1 LVEYLFN
8 PDSAKE
14 LHMAKPRKV
23 YPLSA
28 VRAMALHAQGLSA
41 ALPKRKKVTLD
52 MLEHAIDQV
61 VCVQID
67 TLQMVHRSQYL
78 ALWSRVGHY
87 DPKDLDRLVFGAA
100 AAKRNERRMFEYWL
114 KEACIIPLKDY
125 RYSLPLKRWRREE
138 NRQWWQRWLTD
149 QINSQVLDVVRQRI
163 GDEGGLRA
171 ADFEHKRNGRGSW
184 WDWKPA
190 KIALEHLYNTGEVMI
205 ANRVNFQRVY
215 DHAERVLPAWVDRT
229 EPTMDERHR
238 YYIERSVRALG
249 ICQPMQAA
257 DYTHTRRNE
266 VKSVVHDMIAAGVL
280 LKVQAELS
288 DGHHH
293 ELVVHPDDL
302 PTLEQAA
309 DGALVPTR
317 TTFLS
322 PFDSLFWG
330 LRRDMQLFNFRQ
342 ILECYK
348 PEPQRVWG
356 YFCLPILHRDRV
368 VGRLD
373 PKLERKDGTL
383 RIKALYLE
391 PGVEPDDE
399 LATSV
404 AGALRDFMRFHA
416 ASEVVIEKSVPDTF
430 GGKVMGRL

>member
-1 LVEYLFN
+1 
-8 PDSAKE
+8 
-14 LHMAKPRKV
+14 MAKPRKV

-52 MLEHAIDQV
+52 ALERAIDQV

-78 ALWSRVGHY
+78 LLWSRVGHY
-87 DPKDLDRLVFGAA
+87 DPNDLDRLVFGTPT
-100 AAKRNERRMFEYWL
+100 AKTNDRRLFEYWL

-125 RYSLPLKRWRREE
+125 RYSLALKRWRREE
-138 NRQWWQRWLTD
+138 ENGKWWQRWLAD
-149 QINSQVLDVVRQRI
+149 QVNHDMLDAVRQRVASN
-163 GDEGGLRA
+163 GGVRA
-171 ADFEHKRNGRGSW
+171 ADFEHRRDGRGSW

-190 KIALEHLYNTGEVMI
+190 KVALEHLYNTGELMI

-215 DHAERVLPAWVDRT
+215 DSAERVLPAWVDQT
-229 EPTMDERHR
+229 EPTMEERHR
-238 YYIERSVRALG
+238 YYIERSVRAHG
-249 ICQPMQAA
+249 MCQPLQAA
-257 DYTHTRRNE
+257 DYTHTYRSE
-266 VKSVVHDMIAAGVL
+266 VKPIVHDLIAAGRLV
-280 LKVQAELS
+280 KVQAELS

-293 ELVVHPDDL
+293 EMVVHPDDVPVL
-302 PTLEQAA
+302 QQAA
-309 DGALVPTR
+309 DGALPTER

-330 LRRDMQLFNFRQ
+330 QRRDMQLFNFRQ

-356 YFCLPILHRDRV
+356 YFCLPILHRDRI
-368 VGRLD
+368 VGRFD
-373 PKLERKDGTL
+373 PKLERKDGIL

-391 PGVEPDDE
+391 PGIEPDDE
-399 LATSV
+399 LVAAT
-404 AGALRDFMRFHA
+404 AGALRDFLRFHD
-416 ASEVVIEKSVPDTF
+416 ASSVVIEKSTPPEF
-430 GGKVMGRL
+430 GAKLMRTL